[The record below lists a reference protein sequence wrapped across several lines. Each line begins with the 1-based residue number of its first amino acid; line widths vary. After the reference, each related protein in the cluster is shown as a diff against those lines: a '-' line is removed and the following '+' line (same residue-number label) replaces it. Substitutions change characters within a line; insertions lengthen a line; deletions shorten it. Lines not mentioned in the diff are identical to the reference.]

1 MQISFRKAALIA
13 GVALAATR
21 VFGWVSLFW
30 SIASHGTSAIVSAD
44 SLLIL
49 VESAAGALVE
59 LPVPVLLVTL
69 YVTDVRLRVP
79 QRLRVLSVV
88 AAAVQALA
96 SVGPRLFSFTKFVN
110 QAITY
115 SDVHI
120 FGGQP
125 LATQLWRWLHSE
137 PALDVMREGFF
148 LVARMVFFLFLVML
162 SRQVADPGLQANGRK
177 SIARTAAMVAIGTTS
192 FMLLVEIVGEP
203 NFYRQA
209 ILVGQT
215 SGYILFWFT
224 IWALSYLSFAIV
236 PWIVFK
242 SIPQHVASETSS
254 DRQRGE
260 ATRERQIL

>member
-1 MQISFRKAALIA
+1 MQISFRQTALIA

-30 SIASHGTSAIVSAD
+30 TIASHGTGAIVSAD

-49 VESAAGALVE
+49 VESTAGALVG
-59 LPVPVLLVTL
+59 LPVPVLLVIL

-88 AAAVQALA
+88 AAIVQALA
-96 SVGPRLFSFTKFVN
+96 SVGPRLFSFTKVVN

-125 LATQLWRWLHSE
+125 LVTQLWRWLHSE
-137 PALDVMREGFF
+137 PALDVMREAFF

-162 SRQVADPGLQANGRK
+162 SRQVEDPGRQTNGRR
-177 SIARTAAMVAIGTTS
+177 SIVRTAAMVAIGTTS
-192 FMLLVEIVGEP
+192 LMLLVEVAGEP
-203 NFYRQA
+203 NFYHQA
-209 ILVGQT
+209 ILAGQT
-215 SGYILFWFT
+215 SGYILVWYT
-224 IWALSYLSFAIV
+224 ISMLSYLSFAIV
-236 PWIVFK
+236 PWIVLK
-242 SIPQHVASETSS
+242 SIAPLVASEASS
-254 DRQRGE
+254 ESTAR
-260 ATRERQIL
+260 